1 MAQRA
6 FMADGGVRLGEW
18 TIIPTSN
25 GSQVTNMHT
34 VSGTQKLFR
43 VDTGLRM
50 GDWRMTLDGNGDMLL
65 S

>member
-25 GSQVTNMHT
+25 GSLQVSNM
-34 VSGTQKLFR
+34 
-43 VDTGLRM
+43 
-50 GDWRMTLDGNGDMLL
+50 L